1 MRKIFSYVLKALLF
15 IGIVYAEP
23 ESKVEAL
30 EGKKRESSLDKKIRQ
45 ELKNKE
51 LKNKELKNKELKN
64 KELKNKELKNKELKN
79 KELKN
84 KELKNKEL
92 KNKELKN
99 KEEKKNTEEKKEIKA
114 KRKPRAEVHHGD
126 AKNPTQKITPSKI
139 KEGTKGV
146 QNQGTQNQG
155 VQNNAPKL
163 EEKETTPQ
171 TLEKKG
177 SSPSSQ
183 FNSIFGNPNDAT
195 NNTLEDKVV
204 GGISLLVNGSPITLY
219 QIQEEQKKSK
229 VSKAQARDRLIAE
242 RIKNQEIERLKIHV
256 GDDKLDQEMAM
267 MAQQQG
273 MDLDRFKQMLMAE
286 GHYKLYRDQLKEHLE
301 MQELLRNILLTNVDT
316 SSETK
321 MREYYNKHKDQFSI
335 PTEIETVRYTSTNQ
349 EDLERAM
356 ADPNLEV
363 PGVSKAN
370 EKIEMKTLNPQIAQ
384 VFISHE
390 QGSFTPIMNGGG
402 GQFITFYIK
411 EKKGKN
417 EVSFSQAKQF
427 IAQKLVEESKD
438 KILEEH
444 FEKLRVKSRI
454 VMIRE

>member
-30 EGKKRESSLDKKIRQ
+30 EGRKQESSLDKKIRQ

-51 LKNKELKNKELKN
+51 LKNKDLKNKDLKN
-64 KELKNKELKNKELKN
+64 KDLKNK
-79 KELKN
+79 
-84 KELKNKEL
+84 
-92 KNKELKN
+92 

-126 AKNPTQKITPSKI
+126 AKNPTQKITPPKI

-163 EEKETTPQ
+163 EEKETTSQ
-171 TLEKKG
+171 TLEKNKG
-177 SSPSSQ
+177 TSPSSQ
-183 FNSIFGNPNDAT
+183 FNSIFGNPNNAT

-219 QIQEEQKKSK
+219 QIQEEQEKSK

-242 RIKNQEIERLKIHV
+242 HIKNQEIERLKIHV
-256 GDDKLDQEMAM
+256 DDDKLDQEMAM

-273 MDLDRFKQMLMAE
+273 MDLDHFKQMLMAE

-321 MREYYNKHKDQFSI
+321 MREYYNKHKEQFSI

-390 QGSFTPIMNGGG
+390 QGSFTPVMNGGG

>member
-30 EGKKRESSLDKKIRQ
+30 EGRKQESSLDKKIRQ
-45 ELKNKE
+45 ELKNKD
-51 LKNKELKNKELKN
+51 LKNK
-64 KELKNKELKNKELKN
+64 
-79 KELKN
+79 
-84 KELKNKEL
+84 
-92 KNKELKN
+92 
-99 KEEKKNTEEKKEIKA
+99 KEEKKNPEEKKEIKA

-126 AKNPTQKITPSKI
+126 FKNPTQKITPPKI
-139 KEGTKGV
+139 KESAKGV
-146 QNQGTQNQG
+146 QNQG

-163 EEKETTPQ
+163 EEKETTSQ
-171 TLEKKG
+171 TLEKNKG
-177 SSPSSQ
+177 ISPSSQ
-183 FNSIFGNPNDAT
+183 FNSIFGNPNNAA

-256 GDDKLDQEMAM
+256 DDDKLDQEMAM

-273 MDLDRFKQMLMAE
+273 MDLDHFKQMLMAE

-321 MREYYNKHKDQFSI
+321 MREYYNKHKEQFSI
-335 PTEIETVRYTSTNQ
+335 PTEIETVRYTSTSQ

-356 ADPNLEV
+356 ADPNLKI

-390 QGSFTPIMNGGG
+390 QGSFTPVMNGGG

>member
-30 EGKKRESSLDKKIRQ
+30 EGRRQESSLDKKIRQ
-45 ELKNKE
+45 ELKNKD
-51 LKNKELKNKELKN
+51 LKNK
-64 KELKNKELKNKELKN
+64 
-79 KELKN
+79 
-84 KELKNKEL
+84 
-92 KNKELKN
+92 
-99 KEEKKNTEEKKEIKA
+99 KEEKKNTEEKKETKA
-114 KRKPRAEVHHGD
+114 QRKPRAEVHHGD

-139 KEGTKGV
+139 KEGAKGV

-163 EEKETTPQ
+163 EEKETTSQ
-171 TLEKKG
+171 ATEKNKG
-177 SSPSSQ
+177 TSPSSQ

-219 QIQEEQKKSK
+219 QIQEEQEKSK

-256 GDDKLDQEMAM
+256 DDDKLDQEMAM

-273 MDLDRFKQMLMAE
+273 MDLDHFKQMLMAE

-321 MREYYNKHKDQFSI
+321 MREYYNKHKEQFSI

-356 ADPNLEV
+356 ADPNLEI

-390 QGSFTPIMNGGG
+390 QGSFTPVMNGGG

>member
-1 MRKIFSYVLKALLF
+1 MRKIFSYVLRALLF

-51 LKNKELKNKELKN
+51 LKNKE
-64 KELKNKELKNKELKN
+64 
-79 KELKN
+79 
-84 KELKNKEL
+84 
-92 KNKELKN
+92 
-99 KEEKKNTEEKKEIKA
+99 EKKNTEEKKEIKA

-126 AKNPTQKITPSKI
+126 SKNPAQKITPPKI
-139 KEGTKGV
+139 KKSAKGM
-146 QNQGTQNQG
+146 QNQSM
-155 VQNNAPKL
+155 QNNAPKL
-163 EEKETTPQ
+163 EEKETTSQ

-177 SSPSSQ
+177 SSPNSQ
-183 FNSIFGNPNDAT
+183 FNSIFGNPNDAA
-195 NNTLEDKVV
+195 NSTLEDKVV

-219 QIQEEQKKSK
+219 QIQEEQEKSK

-256 GDDKLDQEMAM
+256 DDDKLDQEMAM

-273 MDLDRFKQMLMAE
+273 MDLDHFKQMLMAE

-321 MREYYNKHKDQFSI
+321 MREYYNKHKEQFSI

-390 QGSFTPIMNGGG
+390 QGSFTPVMNGGG

>member
-30 EGKKRESSLDKKIRQ
+30 EGRKQESSLDKKIRQ
-45 ELKNKE
+45 ELKNKD
-51 LKNKELKNKELKN
+51 LKNKDLKNKDLKN
-64 KELKNKELKNKELKN
+64 K
-79 KELKN
+79 
-84 KELKNKEL
+84 
-92 KNKELKN
+92 
-99 KEEKKNTEEKKEIKA
+99 KEEKKNTEEKKETKA

-126 AKNPTQKITPSKI
+126 AKNPTQKITPPKI
-139 KEGTKGV
+139 KEGAKGV

-163 EEKETTPQ
+163 EEKETTSQ
-171 TLEKKG
+171 TLEKNKG
-177 SSPSSQ
+177 ASPSSQ
-183 FNSIFGNPNDAT
+183 FNSIFGNPNNAT

-256 GDDKLDQEMAM
+256 DDDKLDQEMAM

-273 MDLDRFKQMLMAE
+273 MDLDHFKQMLMAE

-321 MREYYNKHKDQFSI
+321 MREYYNKHKEQFSI

-356 ADPNLEV
+356 ADPNLEI

-390 QGSFTPIMNGGG
+390 QGSFTPVMNGGG

>member
-1 MRKIFSYVLKALLF
+1 MRKIFSYISKVLLF
-15 IGIVYAEP
+15 IGVVYAEP
-23 ESKVEAL
+23 DSKVEAL
-30 EGKKRESSLDKKIRQ
+30 EGRKQESFLDKKIRQ
-45 ELKNKE
+45 ELKSKE
-51 LKNKELKNKELKN
+51 LKNKD
-64 KELKNKELKNKELKN
+64 
-79 KELKN
+79 
-84 KELKNKEL
+84 
-92 KNKELKN
+92 LKN
-99 KEEKKNTEEKKEIKA
+99 KEEKKNTEEKKTTKTRA
-114 KRKPRAEVHHGD
+114 KPRAEVHHGD
-126 AKNPTQKITPSKI
+126 TKNPTPKITPPKI
-139 KEGTKGV
+139 KGSSKGV
-146 QNQGTQNQG
+146 QNQG
-155 VQNNAPKL
+155 VQNNVPKP
-163 EEKETTPQ
+163 EKKDTTPQ
-171 TLEKKG
+171 ATEKNKET
-177 SSPSSQ
+177 SPSSQ
-183 FNSIFGNPNDAT
+183 FNSIFGNPNNAT

-219 QIQEEQKKSK
+219 QIQEEQEKSK

-256 GDDKLDQEMAM
+256 DDDKLDQEMAM

-273 MDLDRFKQMLMAE
+273 MDLDHFKQMLMAE

-321 MREYYNKHKDQFSI
+321 MREYYNKHKEQFSI

-356 ADPNLEV
+356 SNPNLEV

-390 QGSFTPIMNGGG
+390 QGSFTPVMNGGG

>member
-30 EGKKRESSLDKKIRQ
+30 EGRKQESSLDKKIRQ
-45 ELKNKE
+45 EIKNKDLKNK
-51 LKNKELKNKELKN
+51 
-64 KELKNKELKNKELKN
+64 
-79 KELKN
+79 
-84 KELKNKEL
+84 
-92 KNKELKN
+92 
-99 KEEKKNTEEKKEIKA
+99 KEEKKNTEEKKETKA

-139 KEGTKGV
+139 KEGAKGV

-163 EEKETTPQ
+163 EEKEATSQ
-171 TLEKKG
+171 TLEKNKG
-177 SSPSSQ
+177 TSPSSQ
-183 FNSIFGNPNDAT
+183 FNSIFGNPNNAT

-219 QIQEEQKKSK
+219 QIQEEQEKSK

-256 GDDKLDQEMAM
+256 DDDKLDQEMAM

-273 MDLDRFKQMLMAE
+273 MDLDHFKQMLMAE

-321 MREYYNKHKDQFSI
+321 MREYYNKHKEQFSI

-356 ADPNLEV
+356 ADPNLEI

-390 QGSFTPIMNGGG
+390 QGSFTPVMNGGG

>member
-1 MRKIFSYVLKALLF
+1 MRKIFSYISKVLLF

-30 EGKKRESSLDKKIRQ
+30 EGRRQESSLDKKIRQ
-45 ELKNKE
+45 ELKSKE
-51 LKNKELKNKELKN
+51 LKNKD
-64 KELKNKELKNKELKN
+64 
-79 KELKN
+79 
-84 KELKNKEL
+84 
-92 KNKELKN
+92 LKN
-99 KEEKKNTEEKKEIKA
+99 KEEKKNTEEKKTTKTRA
-114 KRKPRAEVHHGD
+114 KPRAEVHHGD

-139 KEGTKGV
+139 KEGAKGV

-171 TLEKKG
+171 ILEKNKG
-177 SSPSSQ
+177 TSPSSQ
-183 FNSIFGNPNDAT
+183 FNSIFGNPNNAT

-219 QIQEEQKKSK
+219 QIQEEQEKSK

-256 GDDKLDQEMAM
+256 DDDKLDQEMAM

-273 MDLDRFKQMLMAE
+273 MDLDHFKQMLMAE

-321 MREYYNKHKDQFSI
+321 MREYYNKHKEQFSI

-356 ADPNLEV
+356 SNPNLEV

-390 QGSFTPIMNGGG
+390 QGSFTPVMNGGG

>member
-30 EGKKRESSLDKKIRQ
+30 EGRKQESSLDKKIRQ
-45 ELKNKE
+45 ELKNKD
-51 LKNKELKNKELKN
+51 LKNK
-64 KELKNKELKNKELKN
+64 
-79 KELKN
+79 
-84 KELKNKEL
+84 
-92 KNKELKN
+92 
-99 KEEKKNTEEKKEIKA
+99 KEEKKNPEEKKETKA

-139 KEGTKGV
+139 KEDAKGV

-163 EEKETTPQ
+163 EEKETISQ
-171 TLEKKG
+171 TLEKNKG
-177 SSPSSQ
+177 TSPSSQ
-183 FNSIFGNPNDAT
+183 FNSIFGNPNDAA

-219 QIQEEQKKSK
+219 QIQEEQEKSK

-256 GDDKLDQEMAM
+256 DDDKLDQEMAM

-273 MDLDRFKQMLMAE
+273 MDLDHFKQMLMAE

-321 MREYYNKHKDQFSI
+321 MREYYNKHKEQFSI

-356 ADPNLEV
+356 ADPNLEI

-390 QGSFTPIMNGGG
+390 QGSFTPVMNGGG

>member
-1 MRKIFSYVLKALLF
+1 MRKIFSYISKVLLF
-15 IGIVYAEP
+15 IGVVYAEP
-23 ESKVEAL
+23 DSKVEAL
-30 EGKKRESSLDKKIRQ
+30 EGRKQESSLDKKIRQ
-45 ELKNKE
+45 ELKNKD
-51 LKNKELKNKELKN
+51 
-64 KELKNKELKNKELKN
+64 
-79 KELKN
+79 
-84 KELKNKEL
+84 
-92 KNKELKN
+92 LKN
-99 KEEKKNTEEKKEIKA
+99 KEEKKNTEEKKETKA

-126 AKNPTQKITPSKI
+126 AKNPTQKITPPKI
-139 KEGTKGV
+139 KESAKGV
-146 QNQGTQNQG
+146 QNQGAQNQG
-155 VQNNAPKL
+155 VQNNAPKP
-163 EEKETTPQ
+163 EKKDTTPQ
-171 TLEKKG
+171 ATEKNKET
-177 SSPSSQ
+177 SPSSQ
-183 FNSIFGNPNDAT
+183 FNSIFGNPNNAA

-219 QIQEEQKKSK
+219 QIQEEQEKSK

-256 GDDKLDQEMAM
+256 DDDKLDQEMAM

-273 MDLDRFKQMLMAE
+273 MDLDHFKQMLMAE

-321 MREYYNKHKDQFSI
+321 MREYYNKHKEQFSI

-356 ADPNLEV
+356 SNPNLEV

-390 QGSFTPIMNGGG
+390 QGSFTPVMNGGG

>member
-1 MRKIFSYVLKALLF
+1 MRKIFSYISKVLLF
-15 IGIVYAEP
+15 IGVIYAEP
-23 ESKVEAL
+23 DSKVEAL
-30 EGKKRESSLDKKIRQ
+30 EGRKQESSLDKKIRQ

-51 LKNKELKNKELKN
+51 LKNKD
-64 KELKNKELKNKELKN
+64 
-79 KELKN
+79 
-84 KELKNKEL
+84 
-92 KNKELKN
+92 LKN
-99 KEEKKNTEEKKEIKA
+99 KEEKKEIKA
-114 KRKPRAEVHHGD
+114 QRKPRAEVHHGD
-126 AKNPTQKITPSKI
+126 TKNPTQKITPPKI
-139 KEGTKGV
+139 KEGAKGV

-155 VQNNAPKL
+155 IQNNAPK
-163 EEKETTPQ
+163 P
-171 TLEKKG
+171 EKKDTTSQATEKNKG
-177 SSPSSQ
+177 TSPSSQ
-183 FNSIFGNPNDAT
+183 FNSIFGNPNNAT

-219 QIQEEQKKSK
+219 QIQEEQEKSK

-256 GDDKLDQEMAM
+256 DDDKLDQEMAM

-273 MDLDRFKQMLMAE
+273 MDLDHFKQVLMAE
-286 GHYKLYRDQLKEHLE
+286 GHYKLYREQLKEHLE

-321 MREYYNKHKDQFSI
+321 MREYYNKHKEQFSI

-356 ADPNLEV
+356 ADPNLEI

>member
-30 EGKKRESSLDKKIRQ
+30 EGRKQESSLDKKIRQ
-45 ELKNKE
+45 ELKNKD
-51 LKNKELKNKELKN
+51 LKNK
-64 KELKNKELKNKELKN
+64 
-79 KELKN
+79 
-84 KELKNKEL
+84 
-92 KNKELKN
+92 

-126 AKNPTQKITPSKI
+126 AKNPAQKITPPKI
-139 KEGTKGV
+139 KESTKGM

-171 TLEKKG
+171 TLEKNKG
-177 SSPSSQ
+177 TSPSSQ
-183 FNSIFGNPNDAT
+183 FNSIFGNPNNAT

-256 GDDKLDQEMAM
+256 DDDKLDQEMAM

-273 MDLDRFKQMLMAE
+273 MDLDHFKQMLMAE

-321 MREYYNKHKDQFSI
+321 MREYYNKHKEQFSI
-335 PTEIETVRYTSTNQ
+335 PTEIETVRYTSTSQ

-356 ADPNLEV
+356 ADPNLEI

-390 QGSFTPIMNGGG
+390 QGSFTPVMNGGG

>member
-15 IGIVYAEP
+15 FGIVYAEP

-30 EGKKRESSLDKKIRQ
+30 EGRKQESSLDKKIRQ
-45 ELKNKE
+45 ELKNKD
-51 LKNKELKNKELKN
+51 LKNK
-64 KELKNKELKNKELKN
+64 
-79 KELKN
+79 
-84 KELKNKEL
+84 
-92 KNKELKN
+92 
-99 KEEKKNTEEKKEIKA
+99 KEEKKNPEEKKETKA

-139 KEGTKGV
+139 KEGAKGV

-171 TLEKKG
+171 ILEKNKG
-177 SSPSSQ
+177 TSPGSQ
-183 FNSIFGNPNDAT
+183 FNSIFGNPNNAT

-219 QIQEEQKKSK
+219 QIQEEQEKSK

-256 GDDKLDQEMAM
+256 DDDKLDQEMAM

-273 MDLDRFKQMLMAE
+273 MDLDHFKQMLMAE

-321 MREYYNKHKDQFSI
+321 MREYYNKHKEQFSI

-356 ADPNLEV
+356 SNPNLEV

-390 QGSFTPIMNGGG
+390 EGSFTPVMNGGG

>member
-30 EGKKRESSLDKKIRQ
+30 EGRKQESSLDKKIRQ
-45 ELKNKE
+45 EIKNKDLKNKD
-51 LKNKELKNKELKN
+51 LKNK
-64 KELKNKELKNKELKN
+64 
-79 KELKN
+79 
-84 KELKNKEL
+84 
-92 KNKELKN
+92 
-99 KEEKKNTEEKKEIKA
+99 KEEKKNPAEKKEAKA

-126 AKNPTQKITPSKI
+126 AKNPTQKITPPKI
-139 KEGTKGV
+139 KEGAKGV

-155 VQNNAPKL
+155 VQNNVPKL
-163 EEKETTPQ
+163 EEKETTSQ
-171 TLEKKG
+171 TLEKNKG
-177 SSPSSQ
+177 TSPSSQ
-183 FNSIFGNPNDAT
+183 FNSIFGNPNNAT

-219 QIQEEQKKSK
+219 QIQEEQEKSK

-242 RIKNQEIERLKIHV
+242 HIKNQEIERLKIHV
-256 GDDKLDQEMAM
+256 DDDKLDQEMAM

-273 MDLDRFKQMLMAE
+273 MDLDHFKQMLMAE

-321 MREYYNKHKDQFSI
+321 MREYYNKHKEQFSI

-356 ADPNLEV
+356 ADPNLEI

-390 QGSFTPIMNGGG
+390 QGSFTPVMNGGG

>member
-1 MRKIFSYVLKALLF
+1 MRKIFSYISKVLLF
-15 IGIVYAEP
+15 IGVVYAEP
-23 ESKVEAL
+23 DSKVEAL
-30 EGKKRESSLDKKIRQ
+30 EGRKQESSLDKKIRQ
-45 ELKNKE
+45 ELKNKD
-51 LKNKELKNKELKN
+51 
-64 KELKNKELKNKELKN
+64 
-79 KELKN
+79 
-84 KELKNKEL
+84 
-92 KNKELKN
+92 LKN
-99 KEEKKNTEEKKEIKA
+99 KEEKKNTEEKKTTKTRA
-114 KRKPRAEVHHGD
+114 KPRAEVHHGD
-126 AKNPTQKITPSKI
+126 SKNPAPKITPPKI
-139 KEGTKGV
+139 KGSAKGV
-146 QNQGTQNQG
+146 QNQGAQNQG
-155 VQNNAPKL
+155 VQNNAPKP
-163 EEKETTPQ
+163 EKKDTIPQATEKNKET
-171 TLEKKG
+171 
-177 SSPSSQ
+177 SPSSQ
-183 FNSIFGNPNDAT
+183 FNSIFGNPNNAT

-219 QIQEEQKKSK
+219 QIQEEQEKSK

-256 GDDKLDQEMAM
+256 DDDKLDQEMAM

-273 MDLDRFKQMLMAE
+273 MDLDHFKQMLMAE

-321 MREYYNKHKDQFSI
+321 MREYYNKHKEQFSI

-356 ADPNLEV
+356 SNPNLEV

-390 QGSFTPIMNGGG
+390 QGSFTPVMNGGG

>member
-30 EGKKRESSLDKKIRQ
+30 EGRKQESSLDKKIRQ
-45 ELKNKE
+45 EIKNKDLKNKD
-51 LKNKELKNKELKN
+51 LKNK
-64 KELKNKELKNKELKN
+64 
-79 KELKN
+79 
-84 KELKNKEL
+84 
-92 KNKELKN
+92 
-99 KEEKKNTEEKKEIKA
+99 KEEKKNPEEKKEIKA

-126 AKNPTQKITPSKI
+126 SKNPTQKITPSKI
-139 KEGTKGV
+139 KEGAKGV

-163 EEKETTPQ
+163 EEKETTSQ
-171 TLEKKG
+171 TLEKNKG
-177 SSPSSQ
+177 ASPSSQ
-183 FNSIFGNPNDAT
+183 FNSIFGNPNNAT

-219 QIQEEQKKSK
+219 QIQEEQEKSK

-256 GDDKLDQEMAM
+256 DDDKLDQEMAM

-273 MDLDRFKQMLMAE
+273 MDLDHFKQMLMAE

-321 MREYYNKHKDQFSI
+321 MREYYNKHKEQFSI

-356 ADPNLEV
+356 SNPNLEV

-390 QGSFTPIMNGGG
+390 QGSFTPVMNGGG

>member
-15 IGIVYAEP
+15 FGIAHAEP

-30 EGKKRESSLDKKIRQ
+30 EGKKQDSSLDKKIRQ

-51 LKNKELKNKELKN
+51 LKNKELKNKE
-64 KELKNKELKNKELKN
+64 
-79 KELKN
+79 
-84 KELKNKEL
+84 
-92 KNKELKN
+92 
-99 KEEKKNTEEKKEIKA
+99 EKKEIKA

-126 AKNPTQKITPSKI
+126 SKNSAQKITPPKITPPKI
-139 KEGTKGV
+139 KESSKGM
-146 QNQGTQNQG
+146 QNQSM
-155 VQNNAPKL
+155 QNNAPKP
-163 EEKETTPQ
+163 EEKDTTSQ
-171 TLEKKG
+171 TLEKNKG
-177 SSPSSQ
+177 ASPSSQ

-219 QIQEEQKKSK
+219 QIQEEQEKSK

-256 GDDKLDQEMAM
+256 DDDKLDQEMAM

-273 MDLDRFKQMLMAE
+273 MDLDHFKQMLMAE

-321 MREYYNKHKDQFSI
+321 MREYYNKHKEQFSI

-356 ADPNLEV
+356 SNPNLEV

>member
-15 IGIVYAEP
+15 FGIAHAEP

-51 LKNKELKNKELKN
+51 LKNKELKNKE
-64 KELKNKELKNKELKN
+64 
-79 KELKN
+79 
-84 KELKNKEL
+84 
-92 KNKELKN
+92 
-99 KEEKKNTEEKKEIKA
+99 EKKNAEEKKEIKA

-126 AKNPTQKITPSKI
+126 AKNPAQKITPPKI
-139 KEGTKGV
+139 KGSAKGM
-146 QNQGTQNQG
+146 QNQDM
-155 VQNNAPKL
+155 QNNAPKP
-163 EEKETTPQ
+163 EEKDTTPQ
-171 TLEKKG
+171 ILEKNKG
-177 SSPSSQ
+177 ASPSSQ
-183 FNSIFGNPNDAT
+183 FNSIFGNPNDAA
-195 NNTLEDKVV
+195 NSTLEDKVV

-219 QIQEEQKKSK
+219 QIQEEQEKSK

-256 GDDKLDQEMAM
+256 DDDKLDQEMAM

-273 MDLDRFKQMLMAE
+273 MDLDHFKQMLMAE

-321 MREYYNKHKDQFSI
+321 MREYYNKHKEQFSI

-356 ADPNLEV
+356 SNPNLEV

-390 QGSFTPIMNGGG
+390 QGSFTPVMNGGG

>member
-30 EGKKRESSLDKKIRQ
+30 EGRKQESSLDKKIRQ
-45 ELKNKE
+45 ELKNKD
-51 LKNKELKNKELKN
+51 LKNK
-64 KELKNKELKNKELKN
+64 
-79 KELKN
+79 
-84 KELKNKEL
+84 
-92 KNKELKN
+92 
-99 KEEKKNTEEKKEIKA
+99 KEEKKNPEEKKETKP

-139 KEGTKGV
+139 KEGAKGV

-163 EEKETTPQ
+163 EEKETIPQ
-171 TLEKKG
+171 TLEKNKG
-177 SSPSSQ
+177 TSPSSQ
-183 FNSIFGNPNDAT
+183 FNSIFGNPNNAA

-256 GDDKLDQEMAM
+256 DDDKLDQEMAM

-273 MDLDRFKQMLMAE
+273 MDLDHFKQMLMAE

-321 MREYYNKHKDQFSI
+321 MREYYNKHKEQFSI

-356 ADPNLEV
+356 ADPNLEI

>member
-30 EGKKRESSLDKKIRQ
+30 EGRKQESSLDKKIRQ

-51 LKNKELKNKELKN
+51 LKNKDLKNK
-64 KELKNKELKNKELKN
+64 
-79 KELKN
+79 
-84 KELKNKEL
+84 
-92 KNKELKN
+92 
-99 KEEKKNTEEKKEIKA
+99 KEEKKNTEEKKETKA

-126 AKNPTQKITPSKI
+126 AKNPTQKITPPKI
-139 KEGTKGV
+139 KKGAKGV
-146 QNQGTQNQG
+146 QNQGAQNQG

-163 EEKETTPQ
+163 EEKETTSQ
-171 TLEKKG
+171 TLEKNKG
-177 SSPSSQ
+177 TSPSSQ
-183 FNSIFGNPNDAT
+183 FNSIFGNPNGAA

-219 QIQEEQKKSK
+219 QIQEEQEKSK

-256 GDDKLDQEMAM
+256 DDDKLDQEMAM

-273 MDLDRFKQMLMAE
+273 MDLDHFKQMLMAE

-321 MREYYNKHKDQFSI
+321 MREYYNKHKEQFSI

-356 ADPNLEV
+356 ADPNLEI

-390 QGSFTPIMNGGG
+390 QGSFTPVMNGGG

>member
-1 MRKIFSYVLKALLF
+1 MRKIFSYVLRALLF

-30 EGKKRESSLDKKIRQ
+30 EGRKQESSLDKKIRQ
-45 ELKNKE
+45 ELKNKD
-51 LKNKELKNKELKN
+51 LKNK
-64 KELKNKELKNKELKN
+64 
-79 KELKN
+79 
-84 KELKNKEL
+84 
-92 KNKELKN
+92 
-99 KEEKKNTEEKKEIKA
+99 KEEKKNTEEKKETKA

-126 AKNPTQKITPSKI
+126 AKNPTQKITPPKI
-139 KEGTKGV
+139 KEGAKGV

-163 EEKETTPQ
+163 EEKETTSQ
-171 TLEKKG
+171 TLEKNKG
-177 SSPSSQ
+177 TSPSSQ
-183 FNSIFGNPNDAT
+183 FNSIFGNPNNAT

-256 GDDKLDQEMAM
+256 DDDKLDQEMAM

-273 MDLDRFKQMLMAE
+273 MDLDHFKQMLMAE

-321 MREYYNKHKDQFSI
+321 MREYYNKHKEQFSI

-356 ADPNLEV
+356 ADPNLEI

-390 QGSFTPIMNGGG
+390 QGSFTPVMNGGG

>member
-15 IGIVYAEP
+15 FGIAHAEP

-30 EGKKRESSLDKKIRQ
+30 EGKKQESSLDKKIRQ

-51 LKNKELKNKELKN
+51 LKNKELKNKE
-64 KELKNKELKNKELKN
+64 
-79 KELKN
+79 
-84 KELKNKEL
+84 
-92 KNKELKN
+92 
-99 KEEKKNTEEKKEIKA
+99 EKKNAEAKKEIKA

-126 AKNPTQKITPSKI
+126 AKNPTQKITPPKI
-139 KEGTKGV
+139 KGSSKGM
-146 QNQGTQNQG
+146 QNQDM
-155 VQNNAPKL
+155 QNNAPKL
-163 EEKETTPQ
+163 EKKDTTSQ
-171 TLEKKG
+171 ILEKNKEA
-177 SSPSSQ
+177 SPSSQ

-195 NNTLEDKVV
+195 SNTLEDKVV

-219 QIQEEQKKSK
+219 QIQEEQEKSK

-256 GDDKLDQEMAM
+256 DDDKLDQEMAM

-273 MDLDRFKQMLMAE
+273 MDLDHFKQMLMAE

-321 MREYYNKHKDQFSI
+321 MREYYNKHKEQFSI

-356 ADPNLEV
+356 SNPNLEV

>member
-30 EGKKRESSLDKKIRQ
+30 EGRKQESSLDKKIRQ
-45 ELKNKE
+45 ELKNKD
-51 LKNKELKNKELKN
+51 LKNK
-64 KELKNKELKNKELKN
+64 
-79 KELKN
+79 
-84 KELKNKEL
+84 
-92 KNKELKN
+92 
-99 KEEKKNTEEKKEIKA
+99 KEEKKNTEEKKETKA

-126 AKNPTQKITPSKI
+126 TKNPAPKITPPKI
-139 KEGTKGV
+139 KENAKGV

-163 EEKETTPQ
+163 EEKETTSQ
-171 TLEKKG
+171 TLEKNKG
-177 SSPSSQ
+177 ASPSSQ
-183 FNSIFGNPNDAT
+183 FNSIFGNPNNAT

-219 QIQEEQKKSK
+219 QIQEEQEKSK

-256 GDDKLDQEMAM
+256 DDDKLDQEMAM

-273 MDLDRFKQMLMAE
+273 MDLDHFKQMLMAE

-321 MREYYNKHKDQFSI
+321 MREYYNKHKEQFSI

-356 ADPNLEV
+356 ADPNLEI

-390 QGSFTPIMNGGG
+390 QGSFTPVMNGGG

>member
-15 IGIVYAEP
+15 FGIAHAEP

-30 EGKKRESSLDKKIRQ
+30 EGKKQELSLDKKIRQ

-51 LKNKELKNKELKN
+51 LKNKELKNKE
-64 KELKNKELKNKELKN
+64 
-79 KELKN
+79 
-84 KELKNKEL
+84 
-92 KNKELKN
+92 
-99 KEEKKNTEEKKEIKA
+99 EKKNAEEKKEIKA

-126 AKNPTQKITPSKI
+126 SKNPAQKITPPKIMSPKI
-139 KEGTKGV
+139 KESSKGM
-146 QNQGTQNQG
+146 QNQSM
-155 VQNNAPKL
+155 QNNVPKP
-163 EEKETTPQ
+163 EEKDTTSQ
-171 TLEKKG
+171 ILEKNKG

-183 FNSIFGNPNDAT
+183 FNSIFGNPNDAAG
-195 NNTLEDKVV
+195 NTLEDKVV

-219 QIQEEQKKSK
+219 QIQEEQEKSK

-256 GDDKLDQEMAM
+256 DDDKLDQEMAM

-273 MDLDRFKQMLMAE
+273 MDLDHFKQMLMAE

-321 MREYYNKHKDQFSI
+321 MREYYNKHKEQFSI

-356 ADPNLEV
+356 SNPNLEV

-390 QGSFTPIMNGGG
+390 QGSFTPVMNGGG

>member
-1 MRKIFSYVLKALLF
+1 MRKIFSYISKVLLF
-15 IGIVYAEP
+15 IGVVYAEP
-23 ESKVEAL
+23 DSKVEAL
-30 EGKKRESSLDKKIRQ
+30 EGRKQESSLDKKIRQ
-45 ELKNKE
+45 ELKNKD
-51 LKNKELKNKELKN
+51 LKNK
-64 KELKNKELKNKELKN
+64 
-79 KELKN
+79 
-84 KELKNKEL
+84 
-92 KNKELKN
+92 
-99 KEEKKNTEEKKEIKA
+99 KEEKKNTAEKKEIKA
-114 KRKPRAEVHHGD
+114 QRKPRAEVHHGD
-126 AKNPTQKITPSKI
+126 TKNPTPKIATPKI
-139 KEGTKGV
+139 KGSSKGV
-146 QNQGTQNQG
+146 QNQG
-155 VQNNAPKL
+155 VQNNAPKP
-163 EEKETTPQ
+163 EKKDTTPQ
-171 TLEKKG
+171 ATERNKET
-177 SSPSSQ
+177 SPSSQ
-183 FNSIFGNPNDAT
+183 FNSIFGNPNNAT

-256 GDDKLDQEMAM
+256 DDDKLDQEMAM

-273 MDLDRFKQMLMAE
+273 MDLDHFKQMLMAE

-321 MREYYNKHKDQFSI
+321 MREYYNKHKEQFSI

-356 ADPNLEV
+356 SNPNLEV

-390 QGSFTPIMNGGG
+390 QGSFTPVMNGGG

>member
-30 EGKKRESSLDKKIRQ
+30 EGRKQESSLDKKIRQ
-45 ELKNKE
+45 EIKNKDLKNKD
-51 LKNKELKNKELKN
+51 LKNK
-64 KELKNKELKNKELKN
+64 
-79 KELKN
+79 
-84 KELKNKEL
+84 
-92 KNKELKN
+92 
-99 KEEKKNTEEKKEIKA
+99 KEEKKNPEEKKETKA

-126 AKNPTQKITPSKI
+126 AKNPTQKITPPKI
-139 KEGTKGV
+139 KEGAKGV

-163 EEKETTPQ
+163 EEKETTTQ
-171 TLEKKG
+171 TLEKNKG
-177 SSPSSQ
+177 TSPSSQ
-183 FNSIFGNPNDAT
+183 FNSIFGNPNNAA

-256 GDDKLDQEMAM
+256 DDDKLDQEMAM

-273 MDLDRFKQMLMAE
+273 MDLDHFKQMLMAE

-321 MREYYNKHKDQFSI
+321 MREYYNKHKEQFSI

-356 ADPNLEV
+356 ADPNLEI

-390 QGSFTPIMNGGG
+390 QGSFTPVMNGGG

>member
-30 EGKKRESSLDKKIRQ
+30 EGRKQEYSLDKKIRQ
-45 ELKNKE
+45 EIKNKDLKNK
-51 LKNKELKNKELKN
+51 
-64 KELKNKELKNKELKN
+64 
-79 KELKN
+79 
-84 KELKNKEL
+84 
-92 KNKELKN
+92 
-99 KEEKKNTEEKKEIKA
+99 KEEKKNPAEKKEIKA

-126 AKNPTQKITPSKI
+126 AKNPAQKITPSKI
-139 KEGTKGV
+139 KEGAKGV
-146 QNQGTQNQG
+146 QNQGMQNQSM
-155 VQNNAPKL
+155 QNNAPKL
-163 EEKETTPQ
+163 EEKETTSQ
-171 TLEKKG
+171 TLEKNKG
-177 SSPSSQ
+177 TSPSSQ
-183 FNSIFGNPNDAT
+183 FNSIFGNPNNAT

-256 GDDKLDQEMAM
+256 DDDKLDQEMAM

-273 MDLDRFKQMLMAE
+273 MDLDHFKQMLMAE

-321 MREYYNKHKDQFSI
+321 MREYYNKHKEQFSI

-356 ADPNLEV
+356 ADPNLEI

-390 QGSFTPIMNGGG
+390 QGSFTPVMNGGG

>member
-15 IGIVYAEP
+15 FGIAHAEP

-30 EGKKRESSLDKKIRQ
+30 EGKKQESSLDKKIRQ

-51 LKNKELKNKELKN
+51 LKNKE
-64 KELKNKELKNKELKN
+64 
-79 KELKN
+79 
-84 KELKNKEL
+84 
-92 KNKELKN
+92 
-99 KEEKKNTEEKKEIKA
+99 EKKNTESKKTTKTRA
-114 KRKPRAEVHHGD
+114 KPRAEVHHGD
-126 AKNPTQKITPSKI
+126 AKNPAQKITPPKI
-139 KEGTKGV
+139 KESSKGM
-146 QNQGTQNQG
+146 QNQSM
-155 VQNNAPKL
+155 QNNAPKP
-163 EEKETTPQ
+163 EEKDTSSQ
-171 TLEKKG
+171 TLEKNKG
-177 SSPSSQ
+177 VSPSSQ
-183 FNSIFGNPNDAT
+183 FNSIFGNPNDAA
-195 NNTLEDKVV
+195 NNTIEDKVV

-219 QIQEEQKKSK
+219 QIQEEQEKSK

-256 GDDKLDQEMAM
+256 DDDKLDQEMAM

-273 MDLDRFKQMLMAE
+273 MDLDHFKQILMAE

-321 MREYYNKHKDQFSI
+321 MREYYNKHKEQFSI

-356 ADPNLEV
+356 SNPNLEV

>member
-15 IGIVYAEP
+15 FGIAHADP

-30 EGKKRESSLDKKIRQ
+30 EGKKQESSLDKKIRQ

-51 LKNKELKNKELKN
+51 LKNKEEKKNA
-64 KELKNKELKNKELKN
+64 
-79 KELKN
+79 
-84 KELKNKEL
+84 
-92 KNKELKN
+92 
-99 KEEKKNTEEKKEIKA
+99 EEKKTIKPRA
-114 KRKPRAEVHHGD
+114 KPRAEVHHGD
-126 AKNPTQKITPSKI
+126 FKNPAQKITPPKI
-139 KEGTKGV
+139 KESPKGM
-146 QNQGTQNQG
+146 QNQDM
-155 VQNNAPKL
+155 QNNAPKP
-163 EEKETTPQ
+163 EEKDTTPQ
-171 TLEKKG
+171 ILEKNKG
-177 SSPSSQ
+177 ASPSSQ
-183 FNSIFGNPNDAT
+183 FNSIFGNS
-195 NNTLEDKVV
+195 NNVANKALEDKVV

-219 QIQEEQKKSK
+219 QIQEEQEKSK
-229 VSKAQARDRLIAE
+229 VSKNQARDRLIAE
-242 RIKNQEIERLKIHV
+242 RIKNQEIERLKIHI
-256 GDDKLDQEMAM
+256 DDDRLDQEMAM

-273 MDLDRFKQMLMAE
+273 MDLDHFKQMIMAE
-286 GHYKLYRDQLKEHLE
+286 GHYKTYRDQLKEHLE

-335 PTEIETVRYTSTNQ
+335 PTEVETVRYTSTNQ

-356 ADPNLEV
+356 SNPNLEV

-390 QGSFTPIMNGGG
+390 QGSFTPVMNGGG

>member
-15 IGIVYAEP
+15 FGIAHAEP

-30 EGKKRESSLDKKIRQ
+30 EGKKQELSLDKKIRQ
-45 ELKNKE
+45 
-51 LKNKELKNKELKN
+51 
-64 KELKNKELKNKELKN
+64 
-79 KELKN
+79 
-84 KELKNKEL
+84 ELKNKEL

-126 AKNPTQKITPSKI
+126 SKNPAQKITSPKI
-139 KEGTKGV
+139 KKSAKGM
-146 QNQGTQNQG
+146 
-155 VQNNAPKL
+155 QNNAPKL
-163 EEKETTPQ
+163 EEKDTTHQ
-171 TLEKKG
+171 ILEKNKG

-183 FNSIFGNPNDAT
+183 FNSIFGNPNDAA
-195 NNTLEDKVV
+195 NSTLEDKVV

-219 QIQEEQKKSK
+219 QIQEEQEKSK

-256 GDDKLDQEMAM
+256 DDDKLDQEMAM

-273 MDLDRFKQMLMAE
+273 MDLDHFKQMLMAE

-321 MREYYNKHKDQFSI
+321 MREYYNKHKEQFSI

-356 ADPNLEV
+356 ADPNLEI

-390 QGSFTPIMNGGG
+390 QGSFTPVMNGGG

>member
-1 MRKIFSYVLKALLF
+1 MRKIFSYISKVLLF
-15 IGIVYAEP
+15 IGVVYAEP
-23 ESKVEAL
+23 DSKVEAL
-30 EGKKRESSLDKKIRQ
+30 EGRKQESSLDKKIRQ

-51 LKNKELKNKELKN
+51 LKNKDLKNK
-64 KELKNKELKNKELKN
+64 
-79 KELKN
+79 
-84 KELKNKEL
+84 
-92 KNKELKN
+92 
-99 KEEKKNTEEKKEIKA
+99 KEEKKNPEEKKETKA

-126 AKNPTQKITPSKI
+126 AKNPTQKITPPKI

-146 QNQGTQNQG
+146 QNQGAQNQG
-155 VQNNAPKL
+155 VQNNAPKP
-163 EEKETTPQ
+163 EKKDTTPQ
-171 TLEKKG
+171 ATEKNKG
-177 SSPSSQ
+177 TSPSSQ
-183 FNSIFGNPNDAT
+183 FNSIFGNPNNAT

-219 QIQEEQKKSK
+219 QIQEEQEKSK

-256 GDDKLDQEMAM
+256 DDDKLDQEMAM

-273 MDLDRFKQMLMAE
+273 MDLDHFKQMLMAE

-321 MREYYNKHKDQFSI
+321 MREYYNKHKEQFSI

-356 ADPNLEV
+356 ADPNLEI

-390 QGSFTPIMNGGG
+390 QGSFTPVMNGGG

>member
-15 IGIVYAEP
+15 FGIAHAEP

-30 EGKKRESSLDKKIRQ
+30 EGKKQESSLDKKIRQ
-45 ELKNKE
+45 
-51 LKNKELKNKELKN
+51 
-64 KELKNKELKNKELKN
+64 
-79 KELKN
+79 
-84 KELKNKEL
+84 ELKNKEL

-99 KEEKKNTEEKKEIKA
+99 KEEKKNTEEKKEIKV
-114 KRKPRAEVHHGD
+114 KKKPRAEVHHGD
-126 AKNPTQKITPSKI
+126 SKNPAQKITPPKITSPKI
-139 KEGTKGV
+139 KESSKGM
-146 QNQGTQNQG
+146 QNQSM
-155 VQNNAPKL
+155 QNNASKP
-163 EEKETTPQ
+163 EEKDTSSQ
-171 TLEKKG
+171 TLEKNKG
-177 SSPSSQ
+177 VSPSSQ
-183 FNSIFGNPNDAT
+183 FNSIFGNPNDAAGS
-195 NNTLEDKVV
+195 TLEDKVV

-219 QIQEEQKKSK
+219 QIQEEQEKSK

-256 GDDKLDQEMAM
+256 DDDKLDQEMAM

-273 MDLDRFKQMLMAE
+273 MDLDHFKQMLMAE

-321 MREYYNKHKDQFSI
+321 MREYYNKHKEQFSI

-356 ADPNLEV
+356 SNPNLEV

>member
-30 EGKKRESSLDKKIRQ
+30 EGRKQESSLDKKIRQ
-45 ELKNKE
+45 EMKNKD
-51 LKNKELKNKELKN
+51 
-64 KELKNKELKNKELKN
+64 
-79 KELKN
+79 
-84 KELKNKEL
+84 L

-99 KEEKKNTEEKKEIKA
+99 KEEKKNPEEKKETKA

-126 AKNPTQKITPSKI
+126 AKNPNQKITPPKI
-139 KEGTKGV
+139 KEGAKGV

-155 VQNNAPKL
+155 VQNNVPKL
-163 EEKETTPQ
+163 EEKETTHQ
-171 TLEKKG
+171 TLEKNKG
-177 SSPSSQ
+177 TSPSSQ
-183 FNSIFGNPNDAT
+183 FNSIFGNPNNAA

-219 QIQEEQKKSK
+219 QIQEEQEKSK

-256 GDDKLDQEMAM
+256 DDDKLDQEMAM

-273 MDLDRFKQMLMAE
+273 MDLDHFKQMLMAE
-286 GHYKLYRDQLKEHLE
+286 GHYKLYRNQLKEHLE

-321 MREYYNKHKDQFSI
+321 MREYYNKHKEQFSI

-356 ADPNLEV
+356 ADPNLEI

-384 VFISHE
+384 VFISHAE
-390 QGSFTPIMNGGG
+390 GSFTPVMNGGG

>member
-1 MRKIFSYVLKALLF
+1 MRKIFSYVLRALLF

-51 LKNKELKNKELKN
+51 LKNKELKNKE
-64 KELKNKELKNKELKN
+64 
-79 KELKN
+79 
-84 KELKNKEL
+84 
-92 KNKELKN
+92 
-99 KEEKKNTEEKKEIKA
+99 EKKNTEEKKEIKA

-126 AKNPTQKITPSKI
+126 SKNPAQKITPSKI
-139 KEGTKGV
+139 KEGAKGV

-155 VQNNAPKL
+155 VQNNVPKL
-163 EEKETTPQ
+163 EEKETTSQ
-171 TLEKKG
+171 TLEKNKG
-177 SSPSSQ
+177 TSPSSQ
-183 FNSIFGNPNDAT
+183 FNSIFGNPNDAA

-219 QIQEEQKKSK
+219 QIQEEQEKSK

-256 GDDKLDQEMAM
+256 DDDKLDQEMAM

-273 MDLDRFKQMLMAE
+273 MDLDHFKQMLMAE

-321 MREYYNKHKDQFSI
+321 MREYYNKHKEQFSI

-356 ADPNLEV
+356 ADPNLEI

-390 QGSFTPIMNGGG
+390 QGSFTPVMNGGG

>member
-1 MRKIFSYVLKALLF
+1 MRKIFSYVLRALLF

-51 LKNKELKNKELKN
+51 
-64 KELKNKELKNKELKN
+64 
-79 KELKN
+79 
-84 KELKNKEL
+84 
-92 KNKELKN
+92 
-99 KEEKKNTEEKKEIKA
+99 EKKNTAEKKEIKA

-126 AKNPTQKITPSKI
+126 SKNPAQKITPPKI
-139 KEGTKGV
+139 KESAKGM
-146 QNQGTQNQG
+146 QNQSM
-155 VQNNAPKL
+155 QNNAPKP
-163 EEKETTPQ
+163 EEKNTTPQ
-171 TLEKKG
+171 ILEKNKG
-177 SSPSSQ
+177 ASPSSQ
-183 FNSIFGNPNDAT
+183 FNSIFGNPNDAAG
-195 NNTLEDKVV
+195 NTLEDKVV

-219 QIQEEQKKSK
+219 QIQEEQEKSK

-256 GDDKLDQEMAM
+256 DDDKLDQEMAM

-273 MDLDRFKQMLMAE
+273 MDLDHFKQMLMAE

-321 MREYYNKHKDQFSI
+321 MREYYNKHKEQFSI

-356 ADPNLEV
+356 SNPNLEV

-390 QGSFTPIMNGGG
+390 QGTFTPVMNGGG

>member
-15 IGIVYAEP
+15 FGIAHAEP

-30 EGKKRESSLDKKIRQ
+30 EGKKQESSLDKKIRQ
-45 ELKNKE
+45 
-51 LKNKELKNKELKN
+51 
-64 KELKNKELKNKELKN
+64 
-79 KELKN
+79 
-84 KELKNKEL
+84 ELKNKEL

-126 AKNPTQKITPSKI
+126 SKNPTQKITSPKI
-139 KEGTKGV
+139 KKSTKGM
-146 QNQGTQNQG
+146 QNQSM
-155 VQNNAPKL
+155 QNNAPKPK
-163 EEKETTPQ
+163 EKETTSQ
-171 TLEKKG
+171 ILEKNKG
-177 SSPSSQ
+177 ASPSSQ

-219 QIQEEQKKSK
+219 QIQEEQEKSK

-256 GDDKLDQEMAM
+256 DDDKLDQEMAM

-273 MDLDRFKQMLMAE
+273 MDLDHFKQMLMAE

-321 MREYYNKHKDQFSI
+321 MREYYNKHKEQFSI

-356 ADPNLEV
+356 SNPNLEV

>member
-1 MRKIFSYVLKALLF
+1 MRKIFSYVLRALLF

-30 EGKKRESSLDKKIRQ
+30 EGRKQESSLDKKIRQ
-45 ELKNKE
+45 ELKNKD
-51 LKNKELKNKELKN
+51 LKNKDLKNKDLKN
-64 KELKNKELKNKELKN
+64 KDLKNK
-79 KELKN
+79 
-84 KELKNKEL
+84 
-92 KNKELKN
+92 
-99 KEEKKNTEEKKEIKA
+99 KEEKKNPEEKKEIKA

-139 KEGTKGV
+139 KEGAKGV

-155 VQNNAPKL
+155 VQNNVPKL
-163 EEKETTPQ
+163 EEKETTSQ
-171 TLEKKG
+171 TLEKNKET
-177 SSPSSQ
+177 SPSSQ
-183 FNSIFGNPNDAT
+183 FNSIFGNPNNAT

-256 GDDKLDQEMAM
+256 DDDKLDQEMAM

-273 MDLDRFKQMLMAE
+273 MDLDHFKQMLMAE

-321 MREYYNKHKDQFSI
+321 MREYYNKHKEQFSI

-356 ADPNLEV
+356 ADPNLEI

-370 EKIEMKTLNPQIAQ
+370 EKIEMKTPNPQIAQ

-390 QGSFTPIMNGGG
+390 QGSFTPVMNGGG

>member
-15 IGIVYAEP
+15 IGIAHAEP

-30 EGKKRESSLDKKIRQ
+30 EGRKQESSLDKKIRQ

-51 LKNKELKNKELKN
+51 LKNKE
-64 KELKNKELKNKELKN
+64 
-79 KELKN
+79 
-84 KELKNKEL
+84 
-92 KNKELKN
+92 
-99 KEEKKNTEEKKEIKA
+99 EKKNAEEKKEIKA

-126 AKNPTQKITPSKI
+126 FKNPAQKITPPKI
-139 KEGTKGV
+139 KGSAKGM
-146 QNQGTQNQG
+146 QNQSM
-155 VQNNAPKL
+155 QNNAPKP

-171 TLEKKG
+171 ILEKNKG

-183 FNSIFGNPNDAT
+183 FNSIFGNPNDAA

-219 QIQEEQKKSK
+219 QIQEEQEKSK

-256 GDDKLDQEMAM
+256 DDDKLDQEMAM

-273 MDLDRFKQMLMAE
+273 MDLDHFKQMLMAE

-316 SSETK
+316 NSETK
-321 MREYYNKHKDQFSI
+321 MREYYNKHKEQFSI

-356 ADPNLEV
+356 SNPNLEV

-390 QGSFTPIMNGGG
+390 QGSFTPVMNGGG

>member
-30 EGKKRESSLDKKIRQ
+30 EGRKQESSLDKKIRQ
-45 ELKNKE
+45 ELKNKD
-51 LKNKELKNKELKN
+51 LKNKELKNK
-64 KELKNKELKNKELKN
+64 
-79 KELKN
+79 
-84 KELKNKEL
+84 
-92 KNKELKN
+92 
-99 KEEKKNTEEKKEIKA
+99 KEEKKNTAEKKEIKA

-139 KEGTKGV
+139 KEGAKGV

-163 EEKETTPQ
+163 EEKETTSQ
-171 TLEKKG
+171 TLEKNKG
-177 SSPSSQ
+177 ASPSSQ
-183 FNSIFGNPNDAT
+183 FNSIFGNPNNAT

-219 QIQEEQKKSK
+219 QIQEEQEKSR

-256 GDDKLDQEMAM
+256 DDDKLDQEMAM

-273 MDLDRFKQMLMAE
+273 MDLDHFKQMLMAE

-321 MREYYNKHKDQFSI
+321 MREYYNKHKEQFSI

-356 ADPNLEV
+356 ADPNLEI

-390 QGSFTPIMNGGG
+390 QGSFTPVMNGGG